1 MSNNLALHAHRVNLA
16 RRWSVQNEPDLVM
29 VRCPGIPY
37 NIYRSDEYIFATT
50 TSVIAFLHI
59 LRAAHPRPPPL
70 PLPLPLPFLPLLFR
84 LFFTSF

>member
-37 NIYRSDEYIFATT
+37 IYNKCHCVLT
-50 TSVIAFLHI
+50 V
-59 LRAAHPRPPPL
+59 LRAA
-70 PLPLPLPFLPLLFR
+70 PLPFLTPSLFVSFLLLSENR
-84 LFFTSF
+84 PPPTLKKGKSLW